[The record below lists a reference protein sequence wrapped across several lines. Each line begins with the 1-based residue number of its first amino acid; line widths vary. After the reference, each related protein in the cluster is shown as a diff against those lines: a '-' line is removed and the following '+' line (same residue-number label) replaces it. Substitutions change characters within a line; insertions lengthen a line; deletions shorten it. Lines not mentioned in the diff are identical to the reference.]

1 MSELNLIQLV
11 TDFSSE
17 YMKKYNDPSHDFAHV
32 LRVKNMALKLAKA
45 SNVTNKYRL
54 EIIEIAALLHD
65 VADHK
70 FMEKDENRDK
80 IITDLLKDH
89 LDMKQIDTI
98 CNIVK
103 NVSFT
108 NEIKIGKEE
117 MEKVVGSYPDL
128 VFVQD
133 SDRLDAIGS
142 IGVLRCSSYG
152 GANNRPLQKSIDHFE
167 EKLFKLGDYVKT
179 DAAKPIMK
187 ERIQFMYEFKR
198 QYERELEL
206 L

>member
-1 MSELNLIQLV
+1 MSKNLIQLV

-17 YMKKYNDPSHDFAHV
+17 YMKRYEDPSHDFAHV
-32 LRVKNMALKLAKA
+32 LRVKNMAIKLANMDNIK
-45 SNVTNKYRL
+45 NKYRL
-54 EIIEIAALLHD
+54 QTIEIAALLHD

-70 FMEKDENRDK
+70 FAEKDENRDE

-103 NVSFT
+103 NVSYT
-108 NEIKIGKEE
+108 NEITIGKDE
-117 MEKVVGSYPDL
+117 MEKLVGMYPDL
-128 VFVQD
+128 VYV
-133 SDRLDAIGS
+133 SDADKIDAIGS
-142 IGVLRCSSYG
+142 IGVLRASSYG
-152 GANNRPLQKSIDHFE
+152 GVKKRSLSQTIDHFK

-187 ERIQFMYEFKR
+187 ERIAFMWEFKN
-198 QYERELEL
+198 QYESELEL